1 MEINV
6 PDVLKV
12 AEETFNGA
20 TLDTIQE
27 TLLSIDIIMKYLY
40 AGFLFFAS
48 CASVLLVIFI
58 LWRFLKIAI

>member
-1 MEINV
+1 MEINI

-12 AEETFNGA
+12 AEETINGA

-27 TLLSIDIIMKYLY
+27 TLLSIELGIKYLY

-48 CASVLLVIFI
+48 CAAVLLVIFI

>member
-1 MEINV
+1 MEINIS
-6 PDVLKV
+6 DVLKV
-12 AEETFNGA
+12 AEETINGT

-27 TLLSIDIIMKYLY
+27 TLLSIELVMKYLY

-48 CASVLLVIFI
+48 CAAVLLVIFI